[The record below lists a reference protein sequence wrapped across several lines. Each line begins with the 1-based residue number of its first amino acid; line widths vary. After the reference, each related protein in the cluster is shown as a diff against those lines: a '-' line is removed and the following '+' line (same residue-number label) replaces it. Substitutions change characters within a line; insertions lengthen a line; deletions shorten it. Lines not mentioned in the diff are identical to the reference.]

1 MTEELIY
8 ALNLYT
14 SFFLFLIAVCF
25 ASFLIIL
32 LILIRNIKN
41 RKFLKENRAF
51 ISEIIQT
58 QEEERRRISQEL
70 HDTISQNIKTLL
82 LKQKELEA
90 TCKDEKI
97 CT

>member
-1 MTEELIY
+1 MTDELIF

-25 ASFLIIL
+25 ASFIIIL

-41 RKFLKENRAF
+41 RKLLKENRNF
-51 ISEIIQT
+51 ISEIIQA
-58 QEEERRRISQEL
+58 QEEEQRCISQEL
-70 HDTISQNIKTLL
+70 HDTISQNIKNLL

-90 TCKDEKI
+90 ACKDEKI
-97 CT
+97 RT